1 MLSKALLWKILSC
14 VVSSTVL
21 AIIFMYCN
29 TSKGNIMPF
38 VINLPLFL
46 VSVIF
51 VSYIS
56 QSLPHD
62 QVMFLWLLEKQMV
75 I

>member
-29 TSKGNIMPF
+29 TSKGNVMPF

-46 VSVIF
+46 GLRNI
-51 VSYIS
+51 Y
-56 QSLPHD
+56 
-62 QVMFLWLLEKQMV
+62 
-75 I
+75 